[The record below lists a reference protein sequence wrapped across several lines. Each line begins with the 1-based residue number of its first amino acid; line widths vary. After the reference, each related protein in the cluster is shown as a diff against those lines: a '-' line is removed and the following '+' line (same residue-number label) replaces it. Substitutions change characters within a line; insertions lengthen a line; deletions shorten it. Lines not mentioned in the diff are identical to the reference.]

1 MRNCSTLFERF
12 FRGWGG
18 VEVQSATLGTFFSRW
33 MAPNYLSFLSFLRF
47 VCFSFYNILFY
58 SGPKRGVKMLLE
70 GERRWGCWLRVVL
83 LVKWDF
89 LVSVLAKTSVSA
101 KRVTAFLA
109 DECLGLLELGE
120 FLCWSSVGDKL
131 AVWLL
136 NLGFIWWMY
145 EY

>member
-12 FRGWGG
+12 SRGWGG

-58 SGPKRGVKMLLE
+58 SGPKRGVKMVLE
-70 GERRWGCWLRVVL
+70 GEPRWGCWLRVVL

-89 LVSVLAKTSVSA
+89 LVSELAKSVSA

-109 DECLGLLELGE
+109 DDVPRPSWAGRI
-120 FLCWSSVGDKL
+120 LCWSSVGDKL